1 MQSEAEARSM
11 FKILRE
17 SATADVAN
25 AIEAWVRDSP
35 DHKLCHI
42 NVLDFAS
49 KACLNEEQVIAAF
62 LHAARIGLFEL
73 CWNVLCP
80 ACGGV
85 LDPHTTLKTV
95 RRDKYECELCAAGH
109 KVTLD
114 EIVEVAFTVTS
125 RVRNISAHHPETLPI
140 WEYYRQ
146 MYWSSGVDLP
156 EGDAFERAMEDAIL
170 DSVEL
175 PPGDKAI
182 LSLSLPVAHIVVF
195 EPVTHAA
202 QFLDVTGEPTHERQS
217 VSIIINNVRA
227 PTGSEQLHPGPVRL
241 LFENR
246 TNMRVL
252 PAAWITGTA
261 IHRLLSRRKPFLTAK
276 RLLSNQTFREI
287 YGTETLDVDQRLN
300 ITSLTFLFTDLK
312 DSVALY
318 ERIGDLAAH
327 ELVRSHFHAL
337 TRIVASEGGAIVRTI
352 GDAVMATFPTPDR
365 AVAAALRMREAMDI
379 LNEEHKTDDLILKI
393 GIHEGPCLAVM
404 ENGRQDYFG
413 RTVNVAARVQDLV
426 VSRGIFATESVV
438 ENPQTS
444 ILLEA
449 NNIRPVVKRT
459 TLQGISGAIMVYEIP

>member
-1 MQSEAEARSM
+1 MQAEARSM
-11 FKILRE
+11 FKILRD
-17 SATADVAN
+17 SANADVAE
-25 AIEAWVRDSP
+25 AIETFVRDAP

-42 NVLDFAS
+42 NALDFAS
-49 KACLNEEQVIAAF
+49 KAGLNEEQAIAAF

-95 RRDKYECELCAAGH
+95 RRDRYECELCAAGH

-125 RVRNISAHHPETLPI
+125 RVRTISAHHPETLPI

-146 MYWSSGVDLP
+146 ILWGSGNDLP
-156 EGDAFERAMEDAIL
+156 EGAAFERAMDEAIL

-175 PPGDKAI
+175 PPGEKAI
-182 LSLSLPVAHIVVF
+182 LSLSLPTGKIVVF

-202 QFLDVTGEPTHERQS
+202 QFLDVMGEPTHDRQNVS
-217 VSIIINNVRA
+217 VFFNNVRA
-227 PTGSEQLHPGPVRL
+227 PTGSEQLRPGPVRI

-252 PAAWITGTA
+252 PAVWVTGTA
-261 IHRLLSRRKPFLTAK
+261 IHRLLSKRRPFLTAK

-287 YGTETLDVDQRLN
+287 YGTETLDIDQRLN

-327 ELVRSHFHAL
+327 DLVRSHFRAL
-337 TRIVASEGGAIVRTI
+337 TRIVASEGGSIVRTI
-352 GDAVMATFPTPDR
+352 GDAVMATFPTPDK
-365 AVAAALRMREAMDI
+365 AVAAALRMREAMDL
-379 LNEEHKTDDLILKI
+379 LNVQRKANDLILKI

-426 VSRGIFATESVV
+426 DSRGIFATESVV

-444 ILLEA
+444 RLLA
-449 NNIRPVVKRT
+449 ARDIRPSVKRT
-459 TLQGISGAIMVYEIP
+459 TLKGISGEIMVYEIP

>member
-1 MQSEAEARSM
+1 VQAEARSM

-17 SATADVAN
+17 SANADVAD
-25 AIEAWVRDSP
+25 AIEAFVRESP

-49 KACLNEEQVIAAF
+49 KADLNEEQVIGAF

-95 RRDKYECELCAAGH
+95 RRDRYECELCAAGH
-109 KVTLD
+109 EVTLD

-125 RVRNISAHHPETLPI
+125 RVRTISAHHPETLPI
-140 WEYYRQ
+140 WEYHRQ
-146 MYWSSGVDLP
+146 IHWSSGVDLP

-175 PPGDKAI
+175 PPGEKAI
-182 LSLSLPVAHIVVF
+182 LSLSLPAAHIVVF

-227 PTGSEQLHPGPVRL
+227 PTGSEQLRPGPVRL

-252 PAAWITGTA
+252 PAAWITGAA

-327 ELVRSHFHAL
+327 DLVRSHFRAL

-365 AVAAALRMREAMDI
+365 AVAAALRMREAMDL
-379 LNEEHKTDDLILKI
+379 LNEGHKANDLILKI

-449 NNIRPVVKRT
+449 SNIRPLVKRT
-459 TLQGISGAIMVYEIP
+459 TLKGISGEIMVYEIP